1 MHKEKTKGRRRA
13 WWPSGKEAW
22 SLTAGG
28 GSIPHPTPP
37 HPRSGFQRKPGAGRA
52 MSKKRRRVEAEVSQL
67 SVLVSLSWKAT
78 CAMEG
83 EVLFPFPTAR
93 TLNSDTLGGG
103 YGTCRMGCGDLAVDL
118 TDWGGCGGLGGRG

>member
-1 MHKEKTKGRRRA
+1 
-13 WWPSGKEAW
+13 
-22 SLTAGG
+22 
-28 GSIPHPTPP
+28 
-37 HPRSGFQRKPGAGRA
+37 

-118 TDWGGCGGLGGRG
+118 TDWGGRGGLGGRG